1 MTDAQNSELD
11 GAKTEELSDAAL
23 KHKRKKA
30 LTVVGLILL
39 IVAIAYAVWAIFFN
53 QEATSKNL
61 ILVR

>member
-30 LTVVGLILL
+30 LTVVLL
-39 IVAIAYAVWAIFFN
+39 FLDRY
-53 QEATSKNL
+53 QK
-61 ILVR
+61 